1 MPSSL
6 WDLPGLDHVT
16 FTAAANYLHLADEQ
30 QYMVG
35 HASHFF
41 ASEANQTTPDHD
53 AEWNRDGYG
62 EGPWGYNESDD
73 VDKVTRTSDGQQ
85 RRPGMA
91 EGLSDKRITEKF
103 LDLLA
108 QVFSYEKYLDR
119 QKVKVLGKIYHPA
132 RNLKARQRPTAA
144 HVSATALV
152 KRHPEKLINIYVA
165 KNKGLDDSDKD
176 FAKSLLAW
184 LQFEGQTVKKPRS
197 DETWER
203 IIDLSTARIDFYI
216 AGILQKERQWYP
228 YKNNLLE
235 TVRVRNK
242 GKVEIIERVISQIGE
257 LFRQCRYYTQASRSS
272 QSTIKVEVLQL
283 ADQIRSDQNFNKLSF
298 YFKEMQRDVEQYF
311 SKLALDINFL
321 GRLPAAWR
329 IFREYASRHAGYKFI
344 PQFIEPPKFKKIST
358 ETLLER
364 IKSYPQNMSKK
375 EDALKRLKQGDPAEF
390 AVHCEMQLL
399 LHFDASPNDEVQFRY
414 FGCSKL
420 SCWMCNE
427 MLEAYSGYR
436 TKRTH
441 GRRVGLWAFDSTN
454 QSPRIIFALK
464 RLQDKLTNTLI
475 EEALRMNQT
484 DRFNSMNVV
493 QGSQET
499 DQRARTLNTV
509 KHMLDKLERVLEK
522 PELGPCMMST
532 PDASVSIGENLGES
546 YGGNRTT
553 ERLAFDPWLAEQRK
567 ISEQGEAA
575 EEILGMRLPQKG
587 GKIEWLKIK
596 IIRKEGD
603 RPGSDNLPYI
613 WRRKPTEKY
622 IPNISR
628 FSKDVC
634 LNDWVYFQRSST
646 NHLLPGIIVIFTKK
660 EGVEPNLYI
669 KELVPKSASVGLN
682 EMVIPHGNVFIINEM
697 QDNGFC
703 DIPRVENTIW
713 EAELQRWLQEDMF
726 GKGLERIKERQVMFD
741 QLRSELELLVA
752 GVRNEYG
759 NLQKS

>member
-41 ASEANQTTPDHD
+41 SSEANQITPDND

-85 RRPGMA
+85 RRPSTA

-103 LDLLA
+103 LDSLA
-108 QVFSYEKYLDR
+108 QVFSYEKHLDR
-119 QKVKVLGKIYHPA
+119 KKVKVLCKTDHPSP
-132 RNLKARQRPTAA
+132 NSKERQRPPAA
-144 HVSATALV
+144 HVTATALV
-152 KRHPEKLINIYVA
+152 KRHSEKVINIYVA
-165 KNKGLDDSDKD
+165 KNRGLDDNDKD
-176 FAKSLLAW
+176 FATRLLAW
-184 LQFEGQTVKKPRS
+184 LQAEGHTVKSPGS
-197 DETWER
+197 DGTWER
-203 IIDLSTARIDFYI
+203 IIDLSTARIEFYV
-216 AGILQKERQWYP
+216 AGILQKERQWSLH
-228 YKNNLLE
+228 KNNLLE
-235 TVRVRNK
+235 TVRARSK
-242 GKVEIIERVISQIGE
+242 GKAEIIERVISQVGE
-257 LFRQCRYYTQASRSS
+257 LLRRCRCYTQASRSS
-272 QSTIKVEVLQL
+272 QSAIKGEVLQL
-283 ADQIRSDQNFNKLSF
+283 ADQIRSDQNFNRLSF
-298 YFKEMQRDVEQYF
+298 YFKEMQRDVEEYF
-311 SKLALDINFL
+311 SKLALDINLL

-329 IFREYASRHAGYKFI
+329 TFREYASRHAGYKFI
-344 PQFIEPPKFKKIST
+344 PQFIEPPRFKKISA

-364 IKSYPQNMSKK
+364 INSYPQNMAKK
-375 EDALKRLKQGDPAEF
+375 EGALKRLRQGAPAEF

-441 GRRVGLWAFDSTN
+441 GRRVGQWAFDSTN
-454 QSPRIIFALK
+454 HSPRIIFALK

-475 EEALRMNQT
+475 EEALRRNLT
-484 DRFNSMNVV
+484 DRFNSMSVV

-509 KHMLDKLERVLEK
+509 KRMLDKLETVLEK
-522 PELGPCMMST
+522 PELSPSETFM
-532 PDASVSIGENLGES
+532 PDASVSTGDNLGEPH
-546 YGGNRTT
+546 GGNRTA
-553 ERLAFDPWLAEQRK
+553 ERLALDPWLAEQRK
-567 ISEQGEAA
+567 ISEQGEVA

-603 RPGSDNLPYI
+603 RPSSDNLPYI
-613 WRRKPTEKY
+613 WRKKPTEKY
-622 IPNISR
+622 VPNISR
-628 FSKDVC
+628 FSRDVC
-634 LNDWVYFQRSST
+634 LNDWVYFPRLST
-646 NHLLPGIIVIFTKK
+646 NHQLPGIIVIFTKK
-660 EGVEPNLYI
+660 EGVEPNHYI
-669 KELVPKSASVGLN
+669 KELVPKSASVDLN
-682 EMVIPHGNVFIINEM
+682 EIVIPHGNVFIINEM
-697 QDNGFC
+697 QDDGFC
-703 DIPRVENTIW
+703 DIPRVENSIW
-713 EAELQRWLQEDMF
+713 EAELQRGLGEDMF
-726 GKGLERIKERQVMFD
+726 GKGLERIRDKQVMFD
-741 QLRSELELLVA
+741 QLKLELELLVA

-759 NLQKS
+759 NSQKF